1 MVISE
6 DAGGLPPG
14 GMALVP
20 AYNEESSLAA
30 TLEQLATSAPGVRVV
45 VIDDG
50 SVDRTGEIARAHGAV
65 VLTMPFNVGIGGAL
79 RAGFRYA
86 AHQGAAWAV
95 QVDADGQHDPS
106 QLPTLVAPV
115 LQGADLVIGS
125 RFLDAGATYEAGMVR
140 RRAMSLLTLTLR
152 GLSGRSFTDTSSGFR
167 AFSPR
172 ALTYFARNYPAEYM
186 ESVEALLMACYAG
199 LRVVEVPVTM
209 RSRSGGVASTR
220 RFRLIYHYLRIYAV
234 LFSSASRHRRPEFGR
249 PDAAHADQAAHP
261 DHTGSDHAGTGR

>member
-1 MVISE
+1 MTDTARPS
-6 DAGGLPPG
+6 LPPG

-20 AYNEESSLAA
+20 AYNEETSIAETLDQLSAA
-30 TLEQLATSAPGVRVV
+30 APGIDVV

-50 SVDRTGEIARAHGAV
+50 SVDRTGEIARACGAV

-79 RAGFRYA
+79 RTGFRYA
-86 AHQGAAWAV
+86 AEHGASWAV

-106 QLPTLVAPV
+106 QIAALAAP
-115 LQGADLVIGS
+115 LLDGADLVIGS
-125 RFLDAGATYEAGMVR
+125 RFLDAGATYEAGRVR

-152 GLSGRSFTDTSSGFR
+152 ALSGRSFTDTSSGFR

-172 ALTYFARNYPAEYM
+172 TVAYFARSYPAEYM

-209 RSRSGGVASTR
+209 RTRSGGIASTR
-220 RFRLIYHYLRIYAV
+220 RLRLLYHYLRIYAV
-234 LFSSASRHRRPEFGR
+234 LFSSASRRRRPEFGK
-249 PDAAHADQAAHP
+249 AE
-261 DHTGSDHAGTGR
+261 S